1 MAVMLTLN
9 LKKPDSS
16 QFISEIQYGKDFWAF
31 VIQKKT
37 NLYLLDK
44 MIFLKSRYFR
54 FLFFKIP
61 MENKRLGVKIVKP
74 YLTSSLEVLVSCSGM
89 RLDGTTRVH
98 GTSYQAYESTCI
110 FNRTLGS
117 LGNLKRT

>member
-37 NLYLLDK
+37 NLYLLKISLYD
-44 MIFLKSRYFR
+44 IFEIKVLDL
-54 FLFFKIP
+54 FLFFTDG
-61 MENKRLGVKIVKP
+61 ELWLAVKP
-74 YLTSSLEVLVSCSGM
+74 
-89 RLDGTTRVH
+89 
-98 GTSYQAYESTCI
+98 
-110 FNRTLGS
+110 
-117 LGNLKRT
+117 